1 MPADYYKG
9 AVHPARTR
17 HFVAH
22 DIDEATEHFAACG
35 FRLALQPLGARS
47 GRIEFNAISRAC
59 DGMFFFRTSF
69 EEPVEIRQHE
79 SFDGFQIVMPL
90 SGSTTIMLGEDS
102 IECARSG
109 AILLDMREVTS
120 TRRSARSENY
130 TIQIEQRLLT
140 HRLFELTGA
149 PVLRR
154 LRFTPQFDAGSHSSQ
169 ALRAF
174 LSALDRT
181 MLLPAIEEAP
191 HSAGKL
197 SALLIDLLLEMLPH
211 NYRDALSRHAKI
223 IVPKHVRRAIDC
235 IERHADG
242 SLALEELVTV
252 SGVSL
257 RALQYGFQK
266 FLGVSI
272 SEYERS
278 VRLDRARRDIERNP
292 GERIAVVA
300 KRWNFSNFTRFNTQF
315 EAAFGISAVALRASR
330 NQHAEQREASE

>member
-1 MPADYYKG
+1 MPADFHKG
-9 AVHPARTR
+9 AVHPARTQ

-22 DIDEATEHFAACG
+22 DIDEAVERFAACG

-59 DGMFFFRTSF
+59 DGLFFFRTSF
-69 EEPVEIRQHE
+69 EEPVEIRHHE
-79 SFDGFQIVMPL
+79 IFDGFQIVTPL
-90 SGSTTIMLGEDS
+90 SGSTTIMLGDDN

-109 AILLDMREVTS
+109 SILLDMREMKS
-120 TRRSARSENY
+120 ARRSARSENY
-130 TIQIEQRLLT
+130 SIQIEQRLLT

-154 LRFTPQFDAGSHSSQ
+154 LRFTPQFDARDHASQ

-181 MLLPAIEEAP
+181 MLLPTLEEAP
-191 HSAGKL
+191 HSAGRL
-197 SALLIDLLLEMLPH
+197 STLLIDLILEILPH
-211 NYRDALSRHAKI
+211 NYQDALSRHAKI
-223 IVPKHVRRAIDC
+223 IVPKHVRRAIDY

-242 SLALEELVTV
+242 SLSLEELVTV

-292 GERIAVVA
+292 SERVAVVA

-330 NQHAEQREASE
+330 NQHAEQRETGE